1 MRRKSLSLNV
11 IHKSAQWRRVLR
23 RALRPFRDARLA
35 LRFLRDARRPPQ
47 NWYQGLGAPLLV
59 EEEKNEGNQEPEEAE
74 EAEEAGAT
82 GSAGA
87 ATATFAPMLLFRT
100 LPGILLPLRRLF
112 PETGTSPAEF
122 ISIFSV

>member
-23 RALRPFRDARLA
+23 RALRAFRDVRLA

-59 EEEKNEGNQEPEEAE
+59 EEEKNEGNQEPEEAGST
-74 EAEEAGAT
+74 GAT
-82 GSAGA
+82 GAFGA

>member
-23 RALRPFRDARLA
+23 RALRAFRDVRLA

-59 EEEKNEGNQEPEEAE
+59 EEEKNEGNQEPEEAGST
-74 EAEEAGAT
+74 GAT
-82 GSAGA
+82 GAFGE
-87 ATATFAPMLLFRT
+87 ATATFAPMLLFRMDT
-100 LPGILLPLRRLF
+100 LLPLRRLF